1 MGAQKLFIFDFSEI
15 FFHTNRWRFTS
26 VILTN
31 DRNPYKLYIFRNAR
45 AWEIRWSFSRACL
58 HTLA

>member
-45 AWEIRWSFSRACL
+45 A
-58 HTLA
+58 